1 MQGQLHCYKSFGVTD
16 ESQRKSWS
24 GAVSHCK
31 SQGASLTS
39 IVNEE
44 EQTFLLG
51 LNGRY
56 QWIGLDDGWGSR
68 EFSWTDGRQL
78 ASDETNW
85 ADGEPNNDNYQ
96 EHCVLL
102 EGTKWKDW
110 NCKEEKSFT
119 CEKSPEDIQGISSD
133 KLLQFLI

>member
-1 MQGQLHCYKSFGVTD
+1 MQGQPHCYKSFGVTD

-51 LNGRY
+51 LNGLY
-56 QWIGLDDGWGSR
+56 QWIGLDDG
-68 EFSWTDGRQL
+68 
-78 ASDETNW
+78 
-85 ADGEPNNDNYQ
+85 
-96 EHCVLL
+96 
-102 EGTKWKDW
+102 
-110 NCKEEKSFT
+110 
-119 CEKSPEDIQGISSD
+119 
-133 KLLQFLI
+133 